1 MSALVNHL
9 RHIVNHLRHK
19 SRAIRLMR
27 IMRAA
32 GVTLMSDMITLR
44 LTCLPCGPSCYSQAR
59 RQLHDF
65 EYMRA
70 PLLLPGPHEL
80 RHIYIYMCVCTHL
93 HFEPHYRPPHV
104 RRVERGVTSD
114 GYAPARTSGGARQLP
129 PAAGAAAGRR
139 RTTMAT
145 HRDHN
150 LYPGIL

>member
-80 RHIYIYMCVCTHL
+80 RHIYIYICACVHTSILNHITD
-93 HFEPHYRPPHV
+93 PPMSGAL
-104 RRVERGVTSD
+104 RG
-114 GYAPARTSGGARQLP
+114 G
-129 PAAGAAAGRR
+129 
-139 RTTMAT
+139 
-145 HRDHN
+145 
-150 LYPGIL
+150 